1 MNFTQDWLSFL
12 RSDLTK
18 IGIEVP
24 TMPDELLPQYYLAI
38 LSKIRSAA
46 AQGIQLSAL
55 QLRTIDEPQ
64 ELIAADQLAQKCL
77 LEIAANQNYIREHE
91 AEIRKLLLKQCPEL
105 VEEDH
110 RIYLSWSS
118 WDECEMVFE
127 FVKSRIG
134 LREKLKLRCH
144 ENF

>member
-1 MNFTQDWLSFL
+1 MNFTQDWLTFL
-12 RSDLTK
+12 RSDLDK

-38 LSKIRSAA
+38 LSKIKSAA
-46 AQGIQLSAL
+46 EQGIQLSAL
-55 QLRTIDEPQ
+55 QMRTIDNPQ
-64 ELIAADQLAQKCL
+64 ELLTADKLAQKCL
-77 LEIAANQNYIREHE
+77 LEIAANQDYVREHE

-105 VEEDH
+105 IEEDH

-134 LREKLKLRCH
+134 LREKLKLKCQ
-144 ENF
+144 